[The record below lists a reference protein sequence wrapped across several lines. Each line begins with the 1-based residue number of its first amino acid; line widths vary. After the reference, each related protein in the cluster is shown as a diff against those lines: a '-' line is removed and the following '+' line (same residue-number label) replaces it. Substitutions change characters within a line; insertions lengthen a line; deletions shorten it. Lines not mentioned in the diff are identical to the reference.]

1 MATRLP
7 YYTGEDDI
15 YSRLMAQYSQELPY
29 YTSAPVDVSGGY
41 DASLYARP
49 AAPMPNRLPGASGLL
64 FEMGPGSG
72 EESNAAWSNLSPG
85 QQAAYYAANPMMGK
99 ITQTMQGLFG
109 MTPLG
114 ALQRA
119 TNPDFVRQQQ
129 MIARGIDPFGM
140 AGLSPQEQANVNQAL
155 SSYLESSMNQP
166 AEAAAP
172 TVGYDTGGFGAYGEN
187 VAPVDTGVV
196 VGGPIGPQGA
206 IGTDLGL
213 LSDAAVSGGAPAPG
227 AIDGG
232 YGAYGENVAPSGDG
246 GGGGDGGSKM
256 ICTKLHELGK
266 MPEEIFVADQAFGA
280 LMAKDQP
287 ETYDGYAVW
296 ARHVVRWMSR
306 EDWIGKA
313 VVGIVHTIATPW
325 SVAMAEQMGV
335 NVKSNWFGRLLMT
348 GGLQVCKMI
357 GKMTHKG
364 SLKNVW

>member
-1 MATRLP
+1 
-7 YYTGEDDI
+7 
-15 YSRLMAQYSQELPY
+15 
-29 YTSAPVDVSGGY
+29 
-41 DASLYARP
+41 
-49 AAPMPNRLPGASGLL
+49 
-64 FEMGPGSG
+64 
-72 EESNAAWSNLSPG
+72 
-85 QQAAYYAANPMMGK
+85 
-99 ITQTMQGLFG
+99 
-109 MTPLG
+109 
-114 ALQRA
+114 
-119 TNPDFVRQQQ
+119 
-129 MIARGIDPFGM
+129 M

-232 YGAYGENVAPSGDG
+232 YGAYGENVAPGGDG

-266 MPEEIFVADQAFGA
+266 MPEEIFIADQAFGA
-280 LMAKDQP
+280 LMAKDEP

-348 GGLQVCKMI
+348 GGLQLCKMI